1 MSIRTSRTF
10 HVLVALAL
18 LVCVIC
24 PYVEADL
31 DWNESIFTTGYDTE
45 SIVAVIA
52 LLLTLSLML
61 AKLMTVFLPARI
73 TKEPVVASRSSQ
85 KREHSFVFGIPEISP
100 PLPLRI

>member
-1 MSIRTSRTF
+1 MTRRRF
-10 HVLVALAL
+10 HIFVALIL

-24 PYVEADL
+24 PYVETAL
-31 DWNESIFTTGYDTE
+31 DWNEGLFTTGYDTE

-61 AKLMTVFLPARI
+61 AKLMAVFLPARI
-73 TKEPVVASRSSQ
+73 TNEPIVASRSSE
-85 KREHSFVFGIPEISP
+85 KREHSFVFAIPEVSP